1 MSGSRALASARRR
14 RAGPPEPTAVQS
26 QRNISSSTSSYSPE
40 VPSTPP
46 SSPSTKQKMT
56 PAQMLLSHNKIIENM
71 QLVISNLND
80 EVSKLNTNIS
90 VINNKLENLN
100 IDENCKNHYE
110 KQISNMNDVI
120 NETKKHVLKVQTF
133 SMETNLQ
140 CMEIKKAQHLKY
152 DKLNENIYETSDKVV
167 EILSKIDNS
176 VDIIPKDSLNVKKND
191 LSGNVVKPET
201 ESESETETQVEIQTE
216 TQNKSENEE
225 DTHITMPDGKKIKKI
240 IF

>member
-14 RAGPPEPTAVQS
+14 RAGPPEPKAVQS
-26 QRNISSSTSSYSPE
+26 QRNMSSSSSSSSSSYMSSSE
-40 VPSTPP
+40 VPSPP
-46 SSPSTKQKMT
+46 PPSPSTSQKMT

-71 QLVISNLND
+71 QQVISNLND
-80 EVSKLNTNIS
+80 EVSKLNNSIS
-90 VINNKLENLN
+90 TINNKLESIN
-100 IDENCKNHYE
+100 IDENSKQYYE

-152 DKLNENIYETSDKVV
+152 DKLNENIYETSDRVV

-176 VDIIPKDSLNVKKND
+176 VDIIPKDTLNVKIKD
-191 LSGNVVKPET
+191 LSDNVV
-201 ESESETETQVEIQTE
+201 ETETEPESHTKNE
-216 TQNKSENEE
+216 EKNKEKNEE
-225 DTHITMPDGKKIKKI
+225 DTYITMADGKKIKKLI
-240 IF
+240 